1 LRAIGFTGKKPLP
14 ELPDVRPIRDTLPSF
29 DIEGS
34 WEGWLAPAKTPPDIV
49 AKINA
54 AIRAVLKDPTV
65 GDAIVRAGYEP
76 TDMSPAAFAAFLHA
90 EADRYAQAVKAA
102 KIEPQ

>member
-1 LRAIGFTGKKPLP
+1 
-14 ELPDVRPIRDTLPSF
+14 LPDVRPVRETLPSF

-54 AIRAVLKDPTV
+54 AIRAVLKDPGV
-65 GDAIVRAGYEP
+65 ADAIVRAGYEP
-76 TDMSPAAFAAFLHA
+76 ADMSPAAFAAFLHA